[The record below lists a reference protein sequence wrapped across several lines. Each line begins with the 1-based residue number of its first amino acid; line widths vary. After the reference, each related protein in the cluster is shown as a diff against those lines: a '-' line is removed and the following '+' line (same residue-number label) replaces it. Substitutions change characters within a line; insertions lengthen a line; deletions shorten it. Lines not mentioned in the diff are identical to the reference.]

1 MATIKYKDVDGNLI
15 SVGAGLHTHSPES
28 IGASASGHTHD
39 GRYYTENEVDTK
51 LDNLVG
57 GQPVGEQISEH
68 AAVTAS
74 TTASGHMSATDKA
87 KLDGIATGANKYTH
101 PTTAGNKHIPSG
113 GSSGQILRWSS
124 SGTAVWDNA
133 PSSYTLPAAS
143 ATTLGGV
150 KVGSGLSISS
160 DVLSVSSPLPTVTTS
175 NNGQFLR
182 VVNGSWTAVTIK
194 TAESEA
200 L

>member
-1 MATIKYKDVDGNLI
+1 MATIKYKDADGNLI

-51 LDNLVG
+51 FDNLVG
-57 GQPVGEQISEH
+57 PTPVSEQISDH
-68 AAVTAS
+68 AAVTVS
-74 TTASGHMSATDKA
+74 TSAAGHMSASDKT
-87 KLDGIATGANKYTH
+87 KLDGIATGANKYSL
-101 PTTAGNKHIPSG
+101 PTA
-113 GSSGQILRWSS
+113 SS
-124 SGTAVWDNA
+124 S
-133 PSSYTLPAAS
+133 
-143 ATTLGGV
+143 TLGGV
-150 KVGSGLSISS
+150 KIGSGLSISS
-160 DVLSVSSPLPTVTTS
+160 STLSVSNPLPTVTTS

-182 VVNGSWTAVTIK
+182 VVNGAWKAVTIK